1 MFFKYVI
8 IFFMS
13 SLFSKD
19 KSPAQFWSS
28 YNEKEKIA
36 FINGA
41 FGAISK
47 LKAHHKSEVKK
58 QYMHNDNWVEPYYIE
73 RYYDI
78 INEYLSEEVG
88 YNIQIISMHLD
99 AFYTNSD
106 NTNIPIME
114 ALRIV
119 SLHQDGD
126 KKKANS
132 RLLRSQQRYNSVYS
146 K

>member
-1 MFFKYVI
+1 MFFKYLI

-13 SLFSKD
+13 FLFSKD

-28 YNEKEKIA
+28 YNKSEKIA

-78 INEYLSEEVG
+78 IDEYLSVEVG
-88 YNIQIISMHLD
+88 YNIEIISMHLD

-106 NTNIPIME
+106 NTNIPVLE

-119 SLHQDGD
+119 SLHQDGER
-126 KKKANS
+126 KTANS
-132 RLLRSQQRYNSVYS
+132 RLLRSQQKYNSGYS
-146 K
+146 R